1 MEKTVKE
8 PEKKQMYVTL
18 FIQSFFSLSGLI
30 FYLISFILFNFYYK
44 CPSLIKKE
52 IFTFIFLTSLKTII
66 EIIIPFSLA
75 NYLISYIIGIISFY
89 LIIVYLDKCLTS
101 KKLSIDSFVFELT
114 NKIYLFL
121 IFLVCSFPVVEIW
134 KLSENYI
141 ITENII
147 SIIVAILFYIYINSK
162 FKLLLDYLNE
172 KQITNSKIPDIYL
185 PYMKAYYYYNSF
197 KCAKTIF
204 FFSLILIV
212 CYFSLN
218 ISKIFFKNKYL
229 SLIAII
235 IEKTSLF
242 CLVLGNL
249 ILFYS
254 LYKKLLGIGKN
265 EEIEEEGRNISN
277 FTVIDVDIQQD
288 DKEDLTNFYIRQK
301 KDKKNKKIGNKDD
314 DNYIKI
320 EGEETKEDEKDPNG
334 KGLEE
339 DENLNK

>member
-1 MEKTVKE
+1 METNSKE
-8 PEKKQMYVTL
+8 PEKKGIYISL
-18 FIQSFFSLSGLI
+18 FIQSFYSLSGLI

-75 NYLISYIIGIISFY
+75 NYLISYFIEIISFY
-89 LIIVYLDKCLTS
+89 LILVYLDKCLTS
-101 KKLSIDSFVFELT
+101 KKISIDSFIFELS
-114 NKIYLFL
+114 NKVYLFL
-121 IFLVCSFPVVEIW
+121 IFLVCSFPAVKIW

-147 SIIVAILFYIYINSK
+147 NIIVAILFFIYINSK

-172 KQITNSKIPDIYL
+172 KQVTNSKIPDIYL

-204 FFSLILIV
+204 FFSLILII
-212 CYFSLN
+212 CFFSLN
-218 ISKIFFKNKYL
+218 ISNIFLKKQYLCLLALISEKI
-229 SLIAII
+229 
-235 IEKTSLF
+235 SLF
-242 CLVLGNL
+242 CLILGNL
-249 ILFYS
+249 VLFYS

-265 EEIEEEGRNISN
+265 EEIDEEGRNISN

-288 DKEDLTNFYIRQK
+288 DKEELSNFSKRQK
-301 KDKKNKKIGNKDD
+301 KDKKNKKTGNKDE

-320 EGEETKEDEKDPNG
+320 EGEETKEDDKDAN
-334 KGLEE
+334 
-339 DENLNK
+339 

>member
-1 MEKTVKE
+1 METNSKE
-8 PEKKQMYVTL
+8 PEKKGIYISL
-18 FIQSFFSLSGLI
+18 FIQSFYSLSGLI

-75 NYLISYIIGIISFY
+75 NYLISYFIGIISFY
-89 LIIVYLDKCLTS
+89 LILVYLDKCLTS
-101 KKLSIDSFVFELT
+101 KKISIDSFIFELS
-114 NKIYLFL
+114 NKVYLFL
-121 IFLVCSFPVVEIW
+121 IFLVCSFPAVKIW

-147 SIIVAILFYIYINSK
+147 NIIVAILFFIYINSK

-172 KQITNSKIPDIYL
+172 KQVTNSKIPDIYL

-204 FFSLILIV
+204 FFSLILII
-212 CYFSLN
+212 CFFSLN
-218 ISKIFFKNKYL
+218 ISNIFLKKQYLCLLALISEKI
-229 SLIAII
+229 
-235 IEKTSLF
+235 SLF
-242 CLVLGNL
+242 CLILGNL
-249 ILFYS
+249 VLFYS

-265 EEIEEEGRNISN
+265 EEIDEEGRNISN

-288 DKEDLTNFYIRQK
+288 DKEELSNFSKRQK
-301 KDKKNKKIGNKDD
+301 KDKKNKKTGNTDE

-320 EGEETKEDEKDPNG
+320 EGEETKEDDKDAN
-334 KGLEE
+334 
-339 DENLNK
+339 

>member
-1 MEKTVKE
+1 METNAKE
-8 PEKKQMYVTL
+8 AEKKGIYISL
-18 FIQSFFSLSGLI
+18 FIQSFYSLSGLI

-75 NYLISYIIGIISFY
+75 NYLISYFIGIISFY
-89 LIIVYLDKCLTS
+89 LILVYLDKCLTS
-101 KKLSIDSFVFELT
+101 KKISIDSFIFELS
-114 NKIYLFL
+114 NKVYLFL
-121 IFLVCSFPVVEIW
+121 IFLVCSFPAVKIW

-147 SIIVAILFYIYINSK
+147 NIIVAILFFIYINSK

-172 KQITNSKIPDIYL
+172 KQVTNSKIPDIYL

-204 FFSLILIV
+204 FFSLILII
-212 CYFSLN
+212 CFFSLN
-218 ISKIFFKNKYL
+218 ISNIFLKKQNL
-229 SLIAII
+229 CLLALIA
-235 IEKTSLF
+235 EKISLF
-242 CLVLGNL
+242 CLILGNL
-249 ILFYS
+249 VLFYS

-265 EEIEEEGRNISN
+265 EEIDEEGRNISN

-288 DKEDLTNFYIRQK
+288 DKEELSNFSKRQK
-301 KDKKNKKIGNKDD
+301 KDKKNKKTGNKDE

-320 EGEETKEDEKDPNG
+320 EGEETKEDDKDAN
-334 KGLEE
+334 
-339 DENLNK
+339 

>member
-1 MEKTVKE
+1 METNAKE
-8 PEKKQMYVTL
+8 AEKKGIYISL
-18 FIQSFFSLSGLI
+18 FIQSFYSLSGLI

-75 NYLISYIIGIISFY
+75 NYLISYFIGIISFY
-89 LIIVYLDKCLTS
+89 LILVYLDKCLTS
-101 KKLSIDSFVFELT
+101 KKISIDSFIFELS
-114 NKIYLFL
+114 NKVYLFL
-121 IFLVCSFPVVEIW
+121 IFLVCSFPAVKIW

-147 SIIVAILFYIYINSK
+147 NIIVAILFFIYINSK

-172 KQITNSKIPDIYL
+172 KQVTNSKIPDIYL

-204 FFSLILIV
+204 FLSLILII
-212 CYFSLN
+212 CFFSLN
-218 ISKIFFKNKYL
+218 ISNIFLKKQYLCLLALISEKI
-229 SLIAII
+229 
-235 IEKTSLF
+235 SLF
-242 CLVLGNL
+242 CLILGNL
-249 ILFYS
+249 VLFYS

-265 EEIEEEGRNISN
+265 EEIDEEGRNISN

-288 DKEDLTNFYIRQK
+288 DKEELSNFSKRQK
-301 KDKKNKKIGNKDD
+301 KDKKNKKTGNKDE

-320 EGEETKEDEKDPNG
+320 EGEETKEDDKDAN
-334 KGLEE
+334 
-339 DENLNK
+339 